1 MPRYPGQNLAAI
13 NPEYRKA
20 NNIDNNGGQ
29 NNRYTYGKKVFI
41 ASGSD
46 LFANGFTLRFLPVS
60 DETAKDEHGNRLFV
74 SFRESD
80 ESGAFGDW
88 GRLMTCAH
96 WVGNPGVCFIVHDG
110 NPELNPYD
118 SPYHVLRNV
127 AYNNSSMTKR
137 GLPHPTYG
145 RMFDELLS
153 NNFVSKSHVG
163 SLKKPEPVLFVSA
176 SAVDVNEH
184 GQPVLLA
191 FGKDAKKDAR
201 IIGLKKSCM
210 EALYS
215 ALEVRDDATGEF
227 LAGDMLSFDAA
238 KLVTFVPNE
247 YDSNTR
253 NVNAF
258 SVQGPTGIQVPKK
271 CQQPTPVIH
280 GNCMK
285 PSNMTYRAV
294 IHDNFN
300 GKPVS
305 LEPYIEQIVA
315 DTKSWDEYLHIPTY
329 VEQAELL
336 ASAFDREILRF
347 AWQEHPEYLRM
358 LPSGTT
364 TVEVGGRDVNDLDE
378 ADVPPAATARPMAP
392 RPLPQSVPVN
402 PRPQAQVQVQA
413 PQSAELPDAELSAED
428 EAGVNDMFAAA
439 KPAASVVSRDLVA
452 RPSTNVADIIARA
465 KAKAARGG

>member
-20 NNIDNNGGQ
+20 NNIDGNGGQ
-29 NNRYTYGKKVFI
+29 SRRYTYGKKVFI

-46 LFANGFTLRFLPVS
+46 LFANGFTIRFLPVY
-60 DETAKDEHGNRLFV
+60 DESAKDEQGGRMFV
-74 SFRESD
+74 NFREGN
-80 ESGAFGDW
+80 EPNAFGDW

-110 NPELNPYD
+110 NPALNPYD
-118 SPYHVLRNV
+118 SPYHILRNV

-137 GLPHPTYG
+137 GLPHPMYG

-153 NNFVSKSHVG
+153 KNFVPKSHVG
-163 SLKKPEPVLFVSA
+163 SLRKPEPVLFVSA
-176 SAVDVNEH
+176 SAVDVDVN
-184 GQPVLLA
+184 GQPTLLA
-191 FGKDAKKDAR
+191 FGRDEKKDAR
-201 IIGLKKSCM
+201 VIGLKKSCA

-215 ALEVRDDATGEF
+215 ALEVRDESTGEP
-227 LAGDMLSFDAA
+227 LAGDMLSFEAA

-247 YDSNTR
+247 YNSNSR
-253 NVNAF
+253 NSNAY
-258 SVQGPTGIQVPKK
+258 SVQGPTGIQIPKK
-271 CQQPTPVIH
+271 CQQTHPVIH
-280 GNCMK
+280 GNCMA

-294 IHDNFN
+294 IHDSYN
-300 GKPVS
+300 GQPVS
-305 LEPYIEQIVA
+305 LEPYVDQIVA
-315 DTKSWDEYLHIPTY
+315 DTKSWDEYLYIPSY

-336 ASAFDREILRF
+336 ATAFDREILRF

-364 TVEVGGRDVNDLDE
+364 TVEVGDRDVDDLHE
-378 ADVPPAATARPMAP
+378 ADVPPAANARPQFS
-392 RPLPQSVPVN
+392 RPVPQSVPVN
-402 PRPQAQVQVQA
+402 PRPQAQVQSQA
-413 PQSAELPDAELSAED
+413 PQSAELPEAELSAED

-439 KPAASVVSRDLVA
+439 RPAPQAPPAAA
-452 RPSTNVADIIARA
+452 PRPSTNVADIIARA